1 MNINEIK
8 NVNPVYRIE
17 ADKLVKGL
25 TENGVEFDYH
35 KCWDGVQIRC
45 NEWDAICHSGSY
57 GHEQGLL
64 EVMGTVAR
72 EVEDDVEGWLTA
84 EEILQRLNL
93 TV

>member
-1 MNINEIK
+1 MKMSEIK

-25 TENGVEFDYH
+25 TENGVECDYH

-64 EVMGTVAR
+64 EVMGTIVRADD
-72 EVEDDVEGWLTA
+72 DDVEGWLTA

>member
-35 KCWDGVQIRC
+35 KCWDGVQIVC
-45 NEWDAICHSGSY
+45 DGWDAICHSGSY

-64 EVMGTVAR
+64 EVMGTIAT

>member
-1 MNINEIK
+1 MSSFK
-8 NVNPVYRIE
+8 HVNPVYRIE
-17 ADKLVKGL
+17 ADKLAKGL
-25 TENGVEFDYH
+25 LENGIEFYYYD
-35 KCWDGVQIRC
+35 CWDGVQIC
-45 NEWDAICHSGSY
+45 CDGWDVICHSGSY

-72 EVEDDVEGWLTA
+72 VDDDDDDVEGWLTA

>member
-1 MNINEIK
+1 MNKIE

-57 GHEQGLL
+57 GHERGLL
-64 EVMGTVAR
+64 EVMGTIAR
-72 EVEDDVEGWLTA
+72 AVEDDDDVEGWLTA

>member
-1 MNINEIK
+1 MDNLEK
-8 NVNPVYRIE
+8 VNPVYRIE

-25 TENGVEFDYH
+25 AKNGVEFDYH

-45 NEWDAICHSGSY
+45 DEWDAICHSGSY

-64 EVMGTVAR
+64 EVMGTIAR
-72 EVEDDVEGWLTA
+72 EVEDDDDVEGWLTA

-93 TV
+93 AV

>member
-1 MNINEIK
+1 MNNLE

-25 TENGVEFDYH
+25 TEKGVEFDYYD
-35 KCWDGVQIRC
+35 CWDGVQIVC
-45 NEWDAICHSGSY
+45 DGWDAICHSGSY

-72 EVEDDVEGWLTA
+72 ADDDGVEGWLTA

>member
-1 MNINEIK
+1 MNMDEIK
-8 NVNPVYRIE
+8 NVNPLYRIE

-25 TENGVEFDYH
+25 IKNEVEFDYH

-45 NEWDAICHSGSY
+45 NEWDAVCHSGSY
-57 GHEQGLL
+57 GHERGLL
-64 EVMGTVAR
+64 EIMGTIVRA
-72 EVEDDVEGWLTA
+72 VDDEVEGWLTA

>member
-1 MNINEIK
+1 MIMNEIK
-8 NVNPVYRIE
+8 NVNPLYRIE

-25 TENGVEFDYH
+25 IENKVEFDYH

-45 NEWDAICHSGSY
+45 NEWDAVCHSGSY
-57 GHEQGLL
+57 GHEKGLL
-64 EVMGTVAR
+64 EIMGTIVQA
-72 EVEDDVEGWLTA
+72 VEDDVEGWLTA

>member
-1 MNINEIK
+1 MNNIE

-25 TENGVEFDYH
+25 SEKGVEFNYH
-35 KCWDGVQIRC
+35 RCWDGVQVRC

-72 EVEDDVEGWLTA
+72 AVEDDVEGWLTA

>member
-1 MNINEIK
+1 MNNIE
-8 NVNPVYRIE
+8 NVNPIYRIE

-25 TENGVEFDYH
+25 TENGVEFYYYD
-35 KCWDGVQIRC
+35 CWDGVQIVC
-45 NEWDAICHSGSY
+45 DGWDAICHSGSY

-64 EVMGTVAR
+64 EIMGTIVRADDDD
-72 EVEDDVEGWLTA
+72 DDVEGWLTA

>member
-1 MNINEIK
+1 MNNIE

-25 TENGVEFDYH
+25 TEKGIEFDYH
-35 KCWDGVQIRC
+35 KCQDGVQIVC
-45 NEWDAICHSGSY
+45 DGWDAICHSGSY
-57 GHEQGLL
+57 GHERGLL
-64 EVMGTVAR
+64 EIMGTIVRADD
-72 EVEDDVEGWLTA
+72 DDVEGWLTA